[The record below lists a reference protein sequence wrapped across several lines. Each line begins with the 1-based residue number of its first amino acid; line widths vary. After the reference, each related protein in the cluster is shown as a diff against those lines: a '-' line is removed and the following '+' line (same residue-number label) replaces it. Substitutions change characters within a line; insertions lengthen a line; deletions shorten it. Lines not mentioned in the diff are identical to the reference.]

1 MQTDSF
7 QAQCLAIINHLLT
20 QGFVRPISF
29 AAIASD
35 GLATLGSSE
44 TVTGPP
50 AELGVKTHATHGP
63 LHLYIL
69 PMHVLFID
77 PQGRAAYTL
86 IDRSGPTSLRML
98 P

>member
-1 MQTDSF
+1 MQTDDF
-7 QAQCLAIINHLLT
+7 RAQCLDTMNHLLT

-35 GLATLGSSE
+35 GLATIGSSE
-44 TVTGPP
+44 TTIGPP

-63 LHLYIL
+63 LHLYLL
-69 PMHVLFID
+69 PLHILFIH
-77 PQGRAAYTL
+77 PQGREAYTL
-86 IDRSGPTSLRML
+86 TDGAGSTSLRML

>member
-1 MQTDSF
+1 MQADDF
-7 QAQCLAIINHLLT
+7 RAQCLATMNHLLT

-35 GLATLGSSE
+35 GLGTLGSSE
-44 TVTGPP
+44 TVIGPP
-50 AELGVKTHATHGP
+50 AELGVKTHATRGP
-63 LHLYIL
+63 FHLYLL
-69 PMHVLFID
+69 PLHVLFID

-86 IDRSGPTSLRML
+86 TDGTGSTSLRML

>member
-1 MQTDSF
+1 MRADDFRT
-7 QAQCLAIINHLLT
+7 QCLATMNHLLT

-44 TVTGPP
+44 TVIEPP

-63 LHLYIL
+63 LHLYLL
-69 PMHVLFID
+69 PLHVLFID
-77 PQGRAAYTL
+77 AQGHAAYTL
-86 IDRSGPTSLRML
+86 TDGAGSTSLQML
-98 P
+98 S

>member
-1 MQTDSF
+1 MQTDDF
-7 QAQCLAIINHLLT
+7 RAQCLATIHHLLT

-35 GLATLGSSE
+35 GLTTIGSSE
-44 TVTGPP
+44 TVIGPP

-63 LHLYIL
+63 FHLYLL
-69 PMHVLFID
+69 PIHVLFID
-77 PQGRAAYTL
+77 PQGRAAYTR
-86 IDRSGPTSLRML
+86 IDRSGSPSLRML

>member
-1 MQTDSF
+1 MRADDFRT
-7 QAQCLAIINHLLT
+7 QCLAMMNHLLT

-44 TVTGPP
+44 TVIEPP

-63 LHLYIL
+63 LHLYLL
-69 PMHVLFID
+69 PLHVLFID
-77 PQGRAAYTL
+77 AQGHAAYTL
-86 IDRSGPTSLRML
+86 TDGAGSTSLQML
-98 P
+98 S

>member
-1 MQTDSF
+1 MQTNDF
-7 QAQCLAIINHLLT
+7 RAQCRATINHLLT

-35 GLATLGSSE
+35 GLATISSSE
-44 TVTGPP
+44 MVIGSP
-50 AELGVKTHATHGP
+50 AELGVKTETAHGP
-63 LHLYIL
+63 LHLYL
-69 PMHVLFID
+69 PPIHVLFID

-86 IDRSGPTSLRML
+86 TDHAGSTLLRML